1 MSRSSIAPSRDAPG
15 ILEQPQL
22 PPVQAQTLDALQMRQ
37 HPAVASRQNRQSL
50 LFALPK
56 GRLAQDSLAFLERAG
71 LSIPT
76 DTESRKL
83 ILPAADGSIGFV
95 MAKPRDLPTYVEHGA
110 ADLGI
115 CGLDVVRETDRAV
128 YEPLLLP
135 FGHCRLSVAG
145 PAERTLKLPG
155 DLRRPVHAPTPAV
168 ASRRTSELSDLS
180 FKDAA
185 SSDMPGTPLRYMSQP
200 RIATEFP
207 RLTRRF
213 FAERG
218 VNAEI
223 ITLGGSVE
231 LGPILGLADLIVD
244 IVQTGET
251 LRMNG
256 LVEIRTILQSQA
268 VLVVNRTSYQLK
280 ATEINR
286 IIEPMRALTT

>member
-1 MSRSSIAPSRDAPG
+1 MNQTMTAARLGQTDRVEQSLGSSTDGQS
-15 ILEQPQL
+15 E
-22 PPVQAQTLDALQMRQ
+22 
-37 HPAVASRQNRQSL
+37 QSL

-56 GRLAQDSLAFLERAG
+56 GRLAQDSLSFLERAG

-95 MAKPRDLPTYVEHGA
+95 MAKPRDVPTYVEHGA
-110 ADLGI
+110 ADIGI
-115 CGLDVVRETDRAV
+115 CGLDVVRETERAI

-145 PAERTLKLPG
+145 PAEDAGVPPSAGLDVADHVDRPIKSTHLPG
-155 DLRRPVHAPTPAV
+155 R
-168 ASRRTSELSDLS
+168 
-180 FKDAA
+180 
-185 SSDMPGTPLRYMSQP
+185 PLRYMSQP
-200 RIATEFP
+200 RIATEYP
-207 RLTRRF
+207 RLTRQF

-244 IVQTGET
+244 VVQTGTT

-256 LVEIRTILQSQA
+256 LVEVRTILESQA
-268 VLVVNRTSYQLK
+268 VLVVNRASYQLK
-280 ATEINR
+280 AAEINR
-286 IIEPMRALTT
+286 IIERMRLLTT

>member
-1 MSRSSIAPSRDAPG
+1 MTSIVGAPLRPPAETA
-15 ILEQPQL
+15 EQPR
-22 PPVQAQTLDALQMRQ
+22 PSATTGQT
-37 HPAVASRQNRQSL
+37 RQSL

-56 GRLAQDSLAFLERAG
+56 GRLAQDSLTFLEQAG

-76 DTESRKL
+76 DTASRKL

-95 MAKPRDLPTYVEHGA
+95 MAKPRDVPTYVEHGA

-145 PAERTLKLPG
+145 PAGAPG
-155 DLRRPVHAPTPAV
+155 VAPAESLEAADLDTGP
-168 ASRRTSELSDLS
+168 
-180 FKDAA
+180 A
-185 SSDMPGTPLRYMSQP
+185 SSAHTSGTTLRYMSQP
-200 RIATEFP
+200 RIATEYP

-213 FAERG
+213 FDERG

-223 ITLGGSVE
+223 IALGGSVE

-244 IVQTGET
+244 VVQTGTT

-256 LVEIRTILQSQA
+256 LVEIRTILESQA
-268 VLVVNRTSYQLK
+268 VLVVNRASYQLK

-286 IIEPMRALTT
+286 IIERMRLLTT

>member
-1 MSRSSIAPSRDAPG
+1 MTTSFAAPIRNPASDSEQSQPSSKKAAN
-15 ILEQPQL
+15 E
-22 PPVQAQTLDALQMRQ
+22 
-37 HPAVASRQNRQSL
+37 QSL

-56 GRLAQDSLAFLERAG
+56 GRLAQDSLSFLEKAG

-76 DTESRKL
+76 DTASRKL
-83 ILPAADGSIGFV
+83 VLPAADGSIGFV
-95 MAKPRDLPTYVEHGA
+95 MAKPRDVPTYVEHGA

-115 CGLDVVRETDRAV
+115 CGLDVVRETDRDV

-145 PAERTLKLPG
+145 PADRTTVQPG
-155 DLRRPVHAPTPAV
+155 ENIDAA
-168 ASRRTSELSDLS
+168 DLS
-180 FKDAA
+180 VKTSL
-185 SSDMPGTPLRYMSQP
+185 SSHLPETPLRYMSQP
-200 RIATEFP
+200 RVATEFP

-213 FAERG
+213 FADRG

-231 LGPILGLADLIVD
+231 LGPILGLSDLIVD
-244 IVQTGET
+244 VVQTGAT

-256 LVEIRTILQSQA
+256 LVEIRTILESQA

-280 ATEINR
+280 STEINR
-286 IIEPMRALTT
+286 IIERMRILTN

>member
-1 MSRSSIAPSRDAPG
+1 MTTSIAAPDRNPA
-15 ILEQPQL
+15 IDLEQSQSSSKK
-22 PPVQAQTLDALQMRQ
+22 AATE
-37 HPAVASRQNRQSL
+37 QSL

-56 GRLAQDSLAFLERAG
+56 GRLAQDSLSFLQKAG

-76 DTESRKL
+76 DTASRKL
-83 ILPAADGSIGFV
+83 VLPAADGSIGFV
-95 MAKPRDLPTYVEHGA
+95 MAKPRDVPTYVEHGA

-145 PAERTLKLPG
+145 PADSTTVQSGENIDSA
-155 DLRRPVHAPTPAV
+155 DLSV
-168 ASRRTSELSDLS
+168 RTSLSSHL
-180 FKDAA
+180 
-185 SSDMPGTPLRYMSQP
+185 PETPLRYMSQP
-200 RIATEFP
+200 RVATEFP
-207 RLTRRF
+207 RLARRF
-213 FAERG
+213 FADRG

-231 LGPILGLADLIVD
+231 LGPILGLSDLIVD
-244 IVQTGET
+244 VVQTGAT

-256 LVEIRTILQSQA
+256 LVEIRTILESQA

-280 ATEINR
+280 STEINR
-286 IIEPMRALTT
+286 IIERMRILTN

>member
-1 MSRSSIAPSRDAPG
+1 MTTSFAAPIRNPASDS
-15 ILEQPQL
+15 E
-22 PPVQAQTLDALQMRQ
+22 QAQPSSKKA
-37 HPAVASRQNRQSL
+37 ANEQSL

-56 GRLAQDSLAFLERAG
+56 GRLAQDSLSFLEKAG

-76 DTESRKL
+76 DTASRKL
-83 ILPAADGSIGFV
+83 VLPAADGSIGFV
-95 MAKPRDLPTYVEHGA
+95 MAKPRDVPTYVEHGA

-145 PAERTLKLPG
+145 PADRTTVQPG
-155 DLRRPVHAPTPAV
+155 ENIDAA
-168 ASRRTSELSDLS
+168 DLS
-180 FKDAA
+180 VKTSL
-185 SSDMPGTPLRYMSQP
+185 SSHLPETPLRYMSQP
-200 RIATEFP
+200 RVATEFP

-213 FAERG
+213 FADRG

-231 LGPILGLADLIVD
+231 LGPILGLSDLIVD
-244 IVQTGET
+244 VVQTGAT

-256 LVEIRTILQSQA
+256 LVEIRTILESQA

-280 ATEINR
+280 SSEINR
-286 IIEPMRALTT
+286 IIERMRILTD

>member
-1 MSRSSIAPSRDAPG
+1 MTQATMAPNRGRARTNERSQPSAAGR
-15 ILEQPQL
+15 
-22 PPVQAQTLDALQMRQ
+22 R
-37 HPAVASRQNRQSL
+37 NKQSL

-56 GRLAQDSLAFLERAG
+56 GRLAQDSLSFLERAG

-95 MAKPRDLPTYVEHGA
+95 MAKPRDVPTYVEHGA

-145 PAERTLKLPG
+145 PAG
-155 DLRRPVHAPTPAV
+155 GA
-168 ASRRTSELSDLS
+168 ASPPIEH
-180 FKDAA
+180 FDAA
-185 SSDMPGTPLRYMSQP
+185 DLAVKPASSAQLDGTPLRYMSQP
-200 RIATEFP
+200 RIATEYP
-207 RLTRRF
+207 RLTRQF

-223 ITLGGSVE
+223 IALGGSVE

-244 IVQTGET
+244 VVQTGTT

-256 LVEIRTILQSQA
+256 LVEIRTILASQA
-268 VLVVNRTSYQLK
+268 VLVVNRASYQLK
-280 ATEINR
+280 AAEINR
-286 IIEPMRALTT
+286 IIERMRLLTT

>member
-1 MSRSSIAPSRDAPG
+1 MTPPISAPYRGPAVTIEQSRSSLANGRAK
-15 ILEQPQL
+15 
-22 PPVQAQTLDALQMRQ
+22 
-37 HPAVASRQNRQSL
+37 QSL

-56 GRLAQDSLAFLERAG
+56 GRLAQDSLSFLEQAG
-71 LSIPT
+71 LSMPT

-95 MAKPRDLPTYVEHGA
+95 MAKPRDVPTYVEHGA

-135 FGHCRLSVAG
+135 FGHCRLSVAAPEDG
-145 PAERTLKLPG
+145 AEVPPG
-155 DLRRPVHAPTPAV
+155 ESLDVADLAV
-168 ASRRTSELSDLS
+168 KQTSSTNL
-180 FKDAA
+180 
-185 SSDMPGTPLRYMSQP
+185 PGTPLRYMSQP
-200 RIATEFP
+200 RIATEYP
-207 RLTRRF
+207 RLTRQF

-244 IVQTGET
+244 VVQTGTT

-256 LVEIRTILQSQA
+256 LVEIRTILESQA
-268 VLVVNRTSYQLK
+268 VLVVNRASYQLK

-286 IIEPMRALTT
+286 IIERMRLLTT

>member
-1 MSRSSIAPSRDAPG
+1 MTPTFAAPDRSLAIDLKQSPSPPEEAPK
-15 ILEQPQL
+15 E
-22 PPVQAQTLDALQMRQ
+22 
-37 HPAVASRQNRQSL
+37 QSL

-56 GRLAQDSLAFLERAG
+56 GRLAQDSLSFLEQAG

-76 DTESRKL
+76 DTASRKL
-83 ILPAADGSIGFV
+83 VLPAADGSIGFV
-95 MAKPRDLPTYVEHGA
+95 MAKPRDVPTYVEHGA

-145 PAERTLKLPG
+145 PADMTTVQPG
-155 DLRRPVHAPTPAV
+155 ENVDSA
-168 ASRRTSELSDLS
+168 DLS
-180 FKDAA
+180 VKTSL
-185 SSDMPGTPLRYMSQP
+185 SSHLPETPLRYMSQP
-200 RIATEFP
+200 RVATEFP

-213 FAERG
+213 FADRG

-231 LGPILGLADLIVD
+231 LGPILGLSDLIVD
-244 IVQTGET
+244 VVQTGAT

-256 LVEIRTILQSQA
+256 LVEIRTILESQA
-268 VLVVNRTSYQLK
+268 VLLVNRTSYQLK
-280 ATEINR
+280 SAEINR
-286 IIEPMRALTT
+286 IVERMRILTI

>member
-1 MSRSSIAPSRDAPG
+1 MSQPDFAPSRGAPD
-15 ILEQPQL
+15 ILEQTQL
-22 PPVQAQTLDALQMRQ
+22 TTDQARTE
-37 HPAVASRQNRQSL
+37 QSL

-56 GRLAQDSLAFLERAG
+56 GRLAQDSLAFLEQTG

-83 ILPAADGSIGFV
+83 VLPAADGSIGFV
-95 MAKPRDLPTYVEHGA
+95 MAKPRDVPTYVEHGA

-145 PAERTLKLPG
+145 PAEKAMTQPG
-155 DLRRPVHAPTPAV
+155 KDFEFP
-168 ASRRTSELSDLS
+168 DLS
-180 FKDAA
+180 FGDAS
-185 SSDMPGTPLRYMSQP
+185 SSDMAGTPLRYMSQP

-231 LGPILGLADLIVD
+231 LGPILGLSDLIAD
-244 IVQTGET
+244 IIQTGET

-268 VLVVNRTSYQLK
+268 VLLVNRTSYQLK

-286 IIEPMRALTT
+286 IIERMRILTT

>member
-1 MSRSSIAPSRDAPG
+1 MTTSFAAPVRDPASDPEQSQPSSK
-15 ILEQPQL
+15 
-22 PPVQAQTLDALQMRQ
+22 QAATE
-37 HPAVASRQNRQSL
+37 QSL

-56 GRLAQDSLAFLERAG
+56 GRLAQDSLSFLEQAG

-76 DTESRKL
+76 DTASRKL
-83 ILPAADGSIGFV
+83 VLPAADGSIGFV
-95 MAKPRDLPTYVEHGA
+95 MAKPRDVPTYVEHGA

-145 PAERTLKLPG
+145 PADRTTVQSG
-155 DLRRPVHAPTPAV
+155 ENIDFA
-168 ASRRTSELSDLS
+168 DLS
-180 FKDAA
+180 VKTSF
-185 SSDMPGTPLRYMSQP
+185 SSHLPETPLRYMSQP
-200 RIATEFP
+200 RVATEFP
-207 RLTRRF
+207 RLARRF
-213 FAERG
+213 FADRG

-231 LGPILGLADLIVD
+231 LGPILGLSDLIVD
-244 IVQTGET
+244 VVQTGTT

-256 LVEIRTILQSQA
+256 LVEIRTILESQA

-280 ATEINR
+280 STEINS
-286 IIEPMRALTT
+286 IIERMRMMTN

>member
-1 MSRSSIAPSRDAPG
+1 MTSAVAVPSRAPAET
-15 ILEQPQL
+15 IEQS
-22 PPVQAQTLDALQMRQ
+22 R
-37 HPAVASRQNRQSL
+37 PAAASDRNQQSL

-56 GRLAQDSLAFLERAG
+56 GRLAQDSLSFLEQAG

-83 ILPAADGSIGFV
+83 ILPAADGSTGFV
-95 MAKPRDLPTYVEHGA
+95 MAKPRDVPTYVEHGA

-145 PAERTLKLPG
+145 PADEAAVPPG
-155 DLRRPVHAPTPAV
+155 ESGDFADLAVKPA
-168 ASRRTSELSDLS
+168 TY
-180 FKDAA
+180 
-185 SSDMPGTPLRYMSQP
+185 SSSPGTPLRYMSQP
-200 RIATEFP
+200 RIATEYP
-207 RLTRRF
+207 HLSRRF

-223 ITLGGSVE
+223 IALGGSVE

-244 IVQTGET
+244 VVQTGTT

-256 LVEIRTILQSQA
+256 LVEIRTILESQA
-268 VLVVNRTSYQLK
+268 VLVVNRASYQLK
-280 ATEINR
+280 AAEINR
-286 IIEPMRALTT
+286 IIERMRLLTT

>member
-1 MSRSSIAPSRDAPG
+1 MTSRVAAQLRFPAETVEQSQPSETNG
-15 ILEQPQL
+15 
-22 PPVQAQTLDALQMRQ
+22 QA
-37 HPAVASRQNRQSL
+37 NQSL

-56 GRLAQDSLAFLERAG
+56 GRLAQDSLSFLEGAG

-95 MAKPRDLPTYVEHGA
+95 MAKPRDVPTYVEHGA

-145 PAERTLKLPG
+145 PAGVTAGSPG
-155 DLRRPVHAPTPAV
+155 ESL
-168 ASRRTSELSDLS
+168 
-180 FKDAA
+180 DAA
-185 SSDMPGTPLRYMSQP
+185 DLASEPTLSAHMPGTPLRYMSQP
-200 RIATEFP
+200 RIATEYP

-223 ITLGGSVE
+223 IALGGSVE

-244 IVQTGET
+244 VVQTGTT

-256 LVEIRTILQSQA
+256 LVEIRTILESQA
-268 VLVVNRTSYQLK
+268 VLVVNRASYQLK

-286 IIEPMRALTT
+286 IIEQMRRLTT

>member
-1 MSRSSIAPSRDAPG
+1 MIQNQRTQS
-15 ILEQPQL
+15 L
-22 PPVQAQTLDALQMRQ
+22 PNQARTER
-37 HPAVASRQNRQSL
+37 SL
-50 LFALPK
+50 LFALSK

-83 ILPAADGSIGFV
+83 VLPAADGSIGFV
-95 MAKPRDLPTYVEHGA
+95 MAKPRDVPIYVEHGA

-115 CGLDVVRETDRAV
+115 CGLDVARETDRSV

-145 PAERTLKLPG
+145 
-155 DLRRPVHAPTPAV
+155 AV
-168 ASRRTSELSDLS
+168 NNLS
-180 FKDAA
+180 
-185 SSDMPGTPLRYMSQP
+185 GTPLRYMSQP

-213 FAERG
+213 CAERG

-244 IVQTGET
+244 LVQTGTT

-256 LVEIRTILQSQA
+256 LVEIRTILESQA

-280 ATEINR
+280 AAEIRR
-286 IIEPMRALTT
+286 IIERMRILAV

>member
-1 MSRSSIAPSRDAPG
+1 MTSTVAAPHRFPAESVG
-15 ILEQPQL
+15 QSQPSTTNG
-22 PPVQAQTLDALQMRQ
+22 QTK
-37 HPAVASRQNRQSL
+37 QSL

-56 GRLAQDSLAFLERAG
+56 GRLAQDSLSFLEQAG

-83 ILPAADGSIGFV
+83 VLPAADGSIGFV
-95 MAKPRDLPTYVEHGA
+95 MAKPRDVPTYVEHGA

-145 PAERTLKLPG
+145 PAGAPG
-155 DLRRPVHAPTPAV
+155 ALPAV
-168 ASRRTSELSDLS
+168 RL
-180 FKDAA
+180 DAA
-185 SSDMPGTPLRYMSQP
+185 DLDAEPASSSHTSGTTLRYMSQP
-200 RIATEFP
+200 RIATEYP
-207 RLTRRF
+207 RLTRQF
-213 FAERG
+213 FDQRG

-223 ITLGGSVE
+223 IALGGSVE

-244 IVQTGET
+244 VVQTGTT

-256 LVEIRTILQSQA
+256 LVEIRTILESQA
-268 VLVVNRTSYQLK
+268 VLVVNRASYQLK
-280 ATEINR
+280 ANEINK
-286 IIEPMRALTT
+286 IIEQMRLLTT

>member
-1 MSRSSIAPSRDAPG
+1 MTVKVAAPRRRRVETV
-15 ILEQPQL
+15 EQSQ
-22 PPVQAQTLDALQMRQ
+22 PPAAKGQTK
-37 HPAVASRQNRQSL
+37 QSL

-56 GRLAQDSLAFLERAG
+56 GRLAQDGLSFLEQAG
-71 LSIPT
+71 LSIPR

-95 MAKPRDLPTYVEHGA
+95 MAKPRDVPTYVEHGA

-135 FGHCRLSVAG
+135 FGQCRLSVAG
-145 PAERTLKLPG
+145 PEDGA
-155 DLRRPVHAPTPAV
+155 AFPAAKGLEDAGLSV
-168 ASRRTSELSDLS
+168 KPNSSPEL
-180 FKDAA
+180 
-185 SSDMPGTPLRYMSQP
+185 PGTPLRYMSQP
-200 RIATEFP
+200 RIATEYP

-223 ITLGGSVE
+223 IALGGSVE

-244 IVQTGET
+244 VVQTGTT

-256 LVEIRTILQSQA
+256 LVEIRTILESQA
-268 VLVVNRTSYQLK
+268 VLVVNRASYQLK

-286 IIEPMRALTT
+286 IIEQMRLLTT

>member
-1 MSRSSIAPSRDAPG
+1 MTQDMLTPYSGPKGAV
-15 ILEQPQL
+15 E
-22 PPVQAQTLDALQMRQ
+22 QAQPSATNGRNDR
-37 HPAVASRQNRQSL
+37 SL

-56 GRLAQDSLAFLERAG
+56 GRLAQDSLSFLERAG

-83 ILPAADGSIGFV
+83 ILPAADGSKGFV
-95 MAKPRDLPTYVEHGA
+95 MAKPRDVPTYVEHGA

-145 PAERTLKLPG
+145 PADGAAVSPAEQIDVA
-155 DLRRPVHAPTPAV
+155 DLAV
-168 ASRRTSELSDLS
+168 NP
-180 FKDAA
+180 A
-185 SSDMPGTPLRYMSQP
+185 SSGRVDGTPLRYMSQP
-200 RIATEFP
+200 RIATEYP
-207 RLTRRF
+207 RLTRQF

-244 IVQTGET
+244 VVQTGTT
-251 LRMNG
+251 LHMNG
-256 LVEIRTILQSQA
+256 LVEIRTILESQA
-268 VLVVNRTSYQLK
+268 VLVVNRASYQLK
-280 ATEINR
+280 AAEINR
-286 IIEPMRALTT
+286 IIERMRSVAT

>member
-1 MSRSSIAPSRDAPG
+1 MTPPIAAPYRGPAGTIVQSQPS
-15 ILEQPQL
+15 
-22 PPVQAQTLDALQMRQ
+22 
-37 HPAVASRQNRQSL
+37 VANGRTNQSL

-56 GRLAQDSLAFLERAG
+56 GRLAQDSLSFLEQAG

-76 DTESRKL
+76 DTKSRKL

-95 MAKPRDLPTYVEHGA
+95 MAKPRDVPTYVEHGA

-128 YEPLLLP
+128 YELLLLP

-145 PAERTLKLPG
+145 PVEGAVPPGESLDDADLAVKQSSSSNLPG
-155 DLRRPVHAPTPAV
+155 
-168 ASRRTSELSDLS
+168 
-180 FKDAA
+180 
-185 SSDMPGTPLRYMSQP
+185 MPLRYMSQP
-200 RIATEFP
+200 RITTEHP
-207 RLTRRF
+207 RLTRQF

-244 IVQTGET
+244 VVQTGTT

-256 LVEIRTILQSQA
+256 LVEIRTILESQA
-268 VLVVNRTSYQLK
+268 VLVVNRVSYQLK

-286 IIEPMRALTT
+286 IIERMRLLTT

>member
-1 MSRSSIAPSRDAPG
+1 MTTSYAAPIRNPASDS
-15 ILEQPQL
+15 E
-22 PPVQAQTLDALQMRQ
+22 QAQPSSKKA
-37 HPAVASRQNRQSL
+37 ANEQSL

-56 GRLAQDSLAFLERAG
+56 GRLAQDSLSFLEKAG

-76 DTESRKL
+76 DTASRKL
-83 ILPAADGSIGFV
+83 VLPAADGSIGFV
-95 MAKPRDLPTYVEHGA
+95 MAKPRDVPTYVEHGA

-145 PAERTLKLPG
+145 PADRTTVQPG
-155 DLRRPVHAPTPAV
+155 ENIDAA
-168 ASRRTSELSDLS
+168 DLS
-180 FKDAA
+180 VKTSL
-185 SSDMPGTPLRYMSQP
+185 SSHLPETPLRYMSQP
-200 RIATEFP
+200 RVATEFP

-213 FAERG
+213 FADRG

-231 LGPILGLADLIVD
+231 LGPILGLSDLIVD
-244 IVQTGET
+244 VVQTGAT

-256 LVEIRTILQSQA
+256 LVEIRTILESQA

-280 ATEINR
+280 SSEINR
-286 IIEPMRALTT
+286 IIERMRILTD

>member
-1 MSRSSIAPSRDAPG
+1 MSSSVAAPYRGPAEIFEQSQAAAESGRS
-15 ILEQPQL
+15 E
-22 PPVQAQTLDALQMRQ
+22 
-37 HPAVASRQNRQSL
+37 QSL

-56 GRLAQDSLAFLERAG
+56 GRLAQDSLSFLARAG

-83 ILPAADGSIGFV
+83 ILPAADGSTGFV
-95 MAKPRDLPTYVEHGA
+95 MAKPRDVPTYVEHGA

-115 CGLDVVRETDRAV
+115 CGLDVLRETDRAV

-145 PAERTLKLPG
+145 PADGAAVPPGESGDSDDLAVKPASSSNLPG
-155 DLRRPVHAPTPAV
+155 
-168 ASRRTSELSDLS
+168 
-180 FKDAA
+180 
-185 SSDMPGTPLRYMSQP
+185 MPLRYMSQP
-200 RIATEFP
+200 RIATEYP

-231 LGPILGLADLIVD
+231 LGPILGLSDLIVD
-244 IVQTGET
+244 VVQTGTT

-256 LVEIRTILQSQA
+256 LVEIRTILESQA
-268 VLVVNRTSYQLK
+268 ALVVNRASYQLK
-280 ATEINR
+280 AAEINR
-286 IIEPMRALTT
+286 IVERMRLLTT

>member
-1 MSRSSIAPSRDAPG
+1 MNQTMTAPHRG
-15 ILEQPQL
+15 KTETVEQS
-22 PPVQAQTLDALQMRQ
+22 LQSATDG
-37 HPAVASRQNRQSL
+37 HSEQSL

-56 GRLAQDSLAFLERAG
+56 GRLAQDSLSFLERAG

-95 MAKPRDLPTYVEHGA
+95 MAKPRDVPTYVEHGA
-110 ADLGI
+110 ADIGI
-115 CGLDVVRETDRAV
+115 CGLDVVRETERAI

-145 PAERTLKLPG
+145 PAEDAGIPPAAGLDVA
-155 DLRRPVHAPTPAV
+155 DLAVRPT
-168 ASRRTSELSDLS
+168 ASAHLS
-180 FKDAA
+180 
-185 SSDMPGTPLRYMSQP
+185 GRPLRYMSQP
-200 RIATEFP
+200 RIATEYP
-207 RLTRRF
+207 RLTRQF

-244 IVQTGET
+244 VVQTGTT

-256 LVEIRTILQSQA
+256 LVEVRTILESQA
-268 VLVVNRTSYQLK
+268 VLVVNRASYQLK
-280 ATEINR
+280 AAEINR
-286 IIEPMRALTT
+286 IIERMRLLTT

>member
-1 MSRSSIAPSRDAPG
+1 MTTSFAAPIRNPASDPEQSQPSSKKAAND
-15 ILEQPQL
+15 
-22 PPVQAQTLDALQMRQ
+22 
-37 HPAVASRQNRQSL
+37 QSL

-56 GRLAQDSLAFLERAG
+56 GRLAQDSLSFLEKAG

-76 DTESRKL
+76 DTASRKL
-83 ILPAADGSIGFV
+83 VLPAADGSIGFV
-95 MAKPRDLPTYVEHGA
+95 MAKPRDVPTYVEHGA

-145 PAERTLKLPG
+145 PADRTTVQSG
-155 DLRRPVHAPTPAV
+155 ENIDSADLSV
-168 ASRRTSELSDLS
+168 RTSLSSHL
-180 FKDAA
+180 
-185 SSDMPGTPLRYMSQP
+185 PETPLRYMSQP
-200 RIATEFP
+200 RVATEFP

-213 FAERG
+213 FAYRG

-231 LGPILGLADLIVD
+231 LGPILGLSDLIVD
-244 IVQTGET
+244 VVQTGAT

-256 LVEIRTILQSQA
+256 LVEIRTILESQA

-280 ATEINR
+280 STEING
-286 IIEPMRALTT
+286 IIERMRILTN

>member
-1 MSRSSIAPSRDAPG
+1 MTTSIAAP
-15 ILEQPQL
+15 
-22 PPVQAQTLDALQMRQ
+22 DRN
-37 HPAVASRQNRQSL
+37 PAVDREQSQSSSKQAATEQSL

-56 GRLAQDSLAFLERAG
+56 GRLAQDSLSFLEQAG
-71 LSIPT
+71 LSMPT
-76 DTESRKL
+76 DTASRKL
-83 ILPAADGSIGFV
+83 VLPAADGSIGFV
-95 MAKPRDLPTYVEHGA
+95 MAKPRDVPTYVEHGA

-145 PAERTLKLPG
+145 PADRTTVQPG
-155 DLRRPVHAPTPAV
+155 ENIDAA
-168 ASRRTSELSDLS
+168 DLS
-180 FKDAA
+180 VKTSL
-185 SSDMPGTPLRYMSQP
+185 SSHLPETPLRYMSQP
-200 RIATEFP
+200 RVATEFP

-213 FAERG
+213 FADRG

-231 LGPILGLADLIVD
+231 LGPILGLSDLIVD
-244 IVQTGET
+244 VVQTGAT

-256 LVEIRTILQSQA
+256 LVEIRTILESQA

-280 ATEINR
+280 STEING
-286 IIEPMRALTT
+286 IIERMRIMTN

>member
-1 MSRSSIAPSRDAPG
+1 MTSGVAAPYRGPEET
-15 ILEQPQL
+15 IEQS
-22 PPVQAQTLDALQMRQ
+22 QANM
-37 HPAVASRQNRQSL
+37 ASGGTEQSL

-56 GRLAQDSLAFLERAG
+56 GRLAQDSLSFLAKAG

-83 ILPAADGSIGFV
+83 ILPAADGSTGFV
-95 MAKPRDLPTYVEHGA
+95 MAKPRDVPTYVEHGA

-145 PAERTLKLPG
+145 PADEAAVPPG
-155 DLRRPVHAPTPAV
+155 ESSDSDDLAV
-168 ASRRTSELSDLS
+168 
-180 FKDAA
+180 KPA
-185 SSDMPGTPLRYMSQP
+185 SSSNLPGTPLRYMSQP
-200 RIATEFP
+200 RIATEYP
-207 RLTRRF
+207 RLTRQF
-213 FAERG
+213 FADRG

-244 IVQTGET
+244 VVQTGTT

-256 LVEIRTILQSQA
+256 LVEIRTILESQA
-268 VLVVNRTSYQLK
+268 VLVVNRASYQLK
-280 ATEINR
+280 AAEINR
-286 IIEPMRALTT
+286 IIERMRLLTT

>member
-1 MSRSSIAPSRDAPG
+1 MTQATVAPYRGQARTEVRSQPSAPDSRN
-15 ILEQPQL
+15 E
-22 PPVQAQTLDALQMRQ
+22 
-37 HPAVASRQNRQSL
+37 QSL

-56 GRLAQDSLAFLERAG
+56 GRLAQDSLSFLERAG

-95 MAKPRDLPTYVEHGA
+95 MAKPRDVPTYVEHGA

-145 PAERTLKLPG
+145 PAPG
-155 DLRRPVHAPTPAV
+155 SATAHAENP
-168 ASRRTSELSDLS
+168 
-180 FKDAA
+180 DAA
-185 SSDMPGTPLRYMSQP
+185 GLAVKPASSAQLDGTPLRYMSQP
-200 RIATEFP
+200 RIATEYP
-207 RLTRRF
+207 RLTRQF

-223 ITLGGSVE
+223 IALGGSVE

-244 IVQTGET
+244 VVQTGTT

-256 LVEIRTILQSQA
+256 LVEIRTILESQA
-268 VLVVNRTSYQLK
+268 VLIVNRASYQLK
-280 ATEINR
+280 AAEINR
-286 IIEPMRALTT
+286 IIERMRLLTT

>member
-1 MSRSSIAPSRDAPG
+1 MNPTMTAAHRGQTDKV
-15 ILEQPQL
+15 EQSLGATTDGQ
-22 PPVQAQTLDALQMRQ
+22 
-37 HPAVASRQNRQSL
+37 SEQSL

-56 GRLAQDSLAFLERAG
+56 GRLAQDSLSFLERAG

-83 ILPAADGSIGFV
+83 ILPAADGSVGFV
-95 MAKPRDLPTYVEHGA
+95 MAKPRDVPTYVEHGA
-110 ADLGI
+110 ADIGI
-115 CGLDVVRETDRAV
+115 CGLDVVRETERAI

-145 PAERTLKLPG
+145 PAEDAGVPPSACLDVADLVDRPTKSAHLPG
-155 DLRRPVHAPTPAV
+155 R
-168 ASRRTSELSDLS
+168 
-180 FKDAA
+180 
-185 SSDMPGTPLRYMSQP
+185 PLRYMSQP
-200 RIATEFP
+200 RIATEYP
-207 RLTRRF
+207 RLTRQF

-244 IVQTGET
+244 VVQTGTT

-256 LVEIRTILQSQA
+256 LVEVRTILESQA
-268 VLVVNRTSYQLK
+268 VLVVNRASYQLK
-280 ATEINR
+280 AAEINR
-286 IIEPMRALTT
+286 IIERMRLLTT

>member
-1 MSRSSIAPSRDAPG
+1 MTSTVAAPRRRPAE
-15 ILEQPQL
+15 IIEQSQPS
-22 PPVQAQTLDALQMRQ
+22 AANSQTK
-37 HPAVASRQNRQSL
+37 QSL

-56 GRLAQDSLAFLERAG
+56 GRLAQDSLSFLEQSG

-83 ILPAADGSIGFV
+83 IMPAADGSIGFV
-95 MAKPRDLPTYVEHGA
+95 MAKPRDVPTYVEHGA

-145 PAERTLKLPG
+145 PAG
-155 DLRRPVHAPTPAV
+155 AAGVTPAESV
-168 ASRRTSELSDLS
+168 EAADLAL
-180 FKDAA
+180 KPA
-185 SSDMPGTPLRYMSQP
+185 SSAHMPGTPLRYMSQP
-200 RIATEFP
+200 RIATEYP

-223 ITLGGSVE
+223 IALGGSVE

-244 IVQTGET
+244 VVQTGTT

-256 LVEIRTILQSQA
+256 LVEIRTILESQA
-268 VLVVNRTSYQLK
+268 VLVVNRASYQLK
-280 ATEINR
+280 AAEINR
-286 IIEPMRALTT
+286 IIKRMRLLTT

>member
-1 MSRSSIAPSRDAPG
+1 MSQPAIAPDRALPD
-15 ILEQPQL
+15 ILEQSQSSPNQ
-22 PPVQAQTLDALQMRQ
+22 
-37 HPAVASRQNRQSL
+37 SRTEQSI

-76 DTESRKL
+76 ATESRKL
-83 ILPAADGSIGFV
+83 VLPAADGSIGFV
-95 MAKPRDLPTYVEHGA
+95 MAKPRDVPTYVEHGA

-145 PAERTLKLPG
+145 PAETVMKQHGEDFEFPG
-155 DLRRPVHAPTPAV
+155 LSLGA
-168 ASRRTSELSDLS
+168 AS
-180 FKDAA
+180 

-231 LGPILGLADLIVD
+231 LGPILGLSDLIVD
-244 IVQTGET
+244 VVQTGET

-268 VLVVNRTSYQLK
+268 VLLVNRTSYQLK
-280 ATEINR
+280 ASEING
-286 IIEPMRALTT
+286 IIERMRILAT

>member
-1 MSRSSIAPSRDAPG
+1 MSQPAIAANRAAPE
-15 ILEQPQL
+15 LPEQSKS
-22 PPVQAQTLDALQMRQ
+22 PPDQPRTE
-37 HPAVASRQNRQSL
+37 QSL

-83 ILPAADGSIGFV
+83 VLPAADGSIGFV
-95 MAKPRDLPTYVEHGA
+95 MAKPRDVPTYVEHGA

-145 PAERTLKLPG
+145 PAAEAKREAGERMAYP
-155 DLRRPVHAPTPAV
+155 DLALGV
-168 ASRRTSELSDLS
+168 AS
-180 FKDAA
+180 
-185 SSDMPGTPLRYMSQP
+185 SSATAGTPLRHMSQP
-200 RIATEFP
+200 RIATEYP

-231 LGPILGLADLIVD
+231 LGPILGLSDLIVD
-244 IVQTGET
+244 VVQTGET

-256 LVEIRTILQSQA
+256 LIEIRTILQCQA
-268 VLVVNRTSYQLK
+268 VLLVNRTSYQLK
-280 ATEINR
+280 ATEING
-286 IIEPMRALTT
+286 IIERMRLLTT